1 MEIIKFNWP
10 QRWPVVHACSH
21 AGYEPY
27 LEDVLLPRMPQP
39 LTTGALDLLVTSLG
53 SAVDRFNAD
62 FVVHLEADTW
72 ILNQLIII
80 RYLQKL
86 QADPDSVIAASTW
99 SADRAPEWKNS
110 NKPGKRAR
118 HALARIVRPLGF
130 SYGIRQE
137 KSLSTQFFIAKATP
151 AFMQMIESLTAND
164 DDFLE
169 KLLYSAV
176 LKRFG
181 AKGIV
186 GMPEREPVHPKFRN
200 VCTAL
205 SLYCQH
211 WPSAEDAPHIDTEP
225 FLAPTDRLQGKRE
238 SLASARFAL
247 QGPHMRR
254 LLESA
259 DLRYYNGDAKRSS

>member
-1 MEIIKFNWP
+1 
-10 QRWPVVHACSH
+10 
-21 AGYEPY
+21 
-27 LEDVLLPRMPQP
+27 
-39 LTTGALDLLVTSLG
+39 LTTGALDLLVTSLR
-53 SAVDRFNAD
+53 SAVDRYNAD

-72 ILNQLIII
+72 ILDQHVII

-86 QADPDSVIAASTW
+86 QSNPDSVIAASTW
-99 SADRAPEWKNS
+99 SADRAPEWKIS
-110 NKPGKRAR
+110 KKPGKRAR
-118 HALARIVRPLGF
+118 YALARILRPLGF
-130 SYGIRQE
+130 AYGIRQE
-137 KSLSTQFFIAKATP
+137 KSLSTQFFIAKTTP
-151 AFMQMIESLTAND
+151 AFMQMIESLSASD

-186 GMPEREPVHPKFRN
+186 GMPEREPVHPQFRH
-200 VCTAL
+200 VCAGL
-205 SLYCQH
+205 SLHCQH
-211 WPSAEDAPHIDTEP
+211 WPSAEDAPGIDTEP
-225 FLAPTDRLQGKRE
+225 LLNPCDRLQGKRE